1 MTKPP
6 ARLTVAV
13 LAAAAIGLGA
23 PAAYAAFGDGTPAS
37 QSDGSPYLATS
48 LFFGT
53 ARPDGGQPVTD
64 EEFRAFIDEF
74 VTPQFPAGLTVQ
86 DGYGQYRD
94 VHGVIERERSYELT
108 LLYPVAEHDVNDPK
122 IERIRAAYNQNFG
135 QESVARVDDR
145 TAVDF

>member
-1 MTKPP
+1 MIKSPV
-6 ARLTVAV
+6 RLTAAV
-13 LAAAAIGLGA
+13 LAAGLIGVGGPVAYGALGDGA
-23 PAAYAAFGDGTPAS
+23 PSERAGAAY
-37 QSDGSPYLATS
+37 LETS

-53 ARPDGGQPVTD
+53 AIPGGGEPVSD
-64 EEFRAFIDEF
+64 EQFHAFVDEV

-94 VHGVIERERSYELT
+94 AHGVIEREKSFELV
-108 LLYPVAEHDVNDPK
+108 LLYPVAEHGANDPK
-122 IERIRAAYNQNFG
+122 IEGIREEYKKRFA

>member
-1 MTKPP
+1 MTKRRV
-6 ARLTVAV
+6 RLTVAA
-13 LAAAAIGLGA
+13 LAAAFIGLGA
-23 PAAYAAFGDGTPAS
+23 PVASAAFGDDPAS
-37 QSDGSPYLATS
+37 APRVGEAYVETS

-53 ARPDGGQPVTD
+53 ARPGGGQPVTD
-64 EEFRAFIDEF
+64 DEFRAFVDGS

-94 VHGVIERERSYELT
+94 VNGMIERERSYELT
-108 LLYPVAEHDVNDPK
+108 LFYLVAEYAANDPK
-122 IERIRAAYNQNFG
+122 IERIRAEYNARFG